1 MLGNN
6 KTFDFSNGD
15 NDTFD
20 VYTTGDFDYYV
31 KGAENINL
39 KEKSS
44 EPIKFA
50 GENLISG
57 TSRKDINFN
66 LSGNT
71 VDFTTGES
79 GLSSGLSMSGDKL
92 VFPNDIADFIADG
105 SSVIFSNGTIK
116 VGFDSGVKFAE
127 GVNTV
132 FTISSGDK
140 IKFDEK
146 DDKISFESYAF
157 LNTANKDN
165 NFTFSVKDWGTLSNN
180 EESKKMYADT
190 YDDILRNYYNQTDD
204 KGITGAFNSFGKDAI
219 VQAVENFGKTQK
231 LTFILD
237 TDEHSSLITDKY
249 NNIYVGTNENNDDT
263 NITFNN
269 IYTEGD
275 FTVELFGT
283 NQNDIN
289 FAGTVTLTNGING
302 ANSTEKVN
310 INFGKLTGTGENNSI
325 NINGITLG
333 KGGTISFE
341 DTSVIEN
348 LGKITAN
355 NGETINVEIN
365 KIGANS
371 TGFNKLLSSVNVGVS
386 KIKVVFSD
394 DINDSSENIER
405 ETVDITENYS
415 GKLSFSDNYEV
426 SFKEK

>member
-1 MLGNN
+1 MKKMIRFL
-6 KTFDFSNGD
+6 
-15 NDTFD
+15 
-20 VYTTGDFDYYV
+20 
-31 KGAENINL
+31 L
-39 KEKSS
+39 K
-44 EPIKFA
+44 
-50 GENLISG
+50 
-57 TSRKDINFN
+57 
-66 LSGNT
+66 
-71 VDFTTGES
+71 
-79 GLSSGLSMSGDKL
+79 
-92 VFPNDIADFIADG
+92 
-105 SSVIFSNGTIK
+105 
-116 VGFDSGVKFAE
+116 
-127 GVNTV
+127 
-132 FTISSGDK
+132 
-140 IKFDEK
+140 
-146 DDKISFESYAF
+146 
-157 LNTANKDN
+157 NTANKDN

-231 LTFILD
+231 LTFISD

-275 FTVELFGT
+275 FTVELSGT

-289 FAGTVTLTNGING
+289 FAGAVTLTNEING

-386 KIKVVFSD
+386 EIKVVFSN
-394 DINDSSENIER
+394 DINDSSENTKR